1 MEIRKIQLTGKSSY
15 TVSLPKT
22 WVTQVGLK
30 EQSQVGITTLPDGSL
45 RVTPSESVRP
55 RGRGIFS
62 IEGLFENAL
71 ARQMIAIYIAGYDTF
86 ELRAPQIRSDQRK
99 TIRDMSYRLIGMEV
113 VEETAKSVVIKDF
126 ISPNELQIKKSIRR
140 MHLIIEAMLVDTIQ
154 SLVKNDIDLANDVII
169 RDRDVDRH
177 YLLVLKRLQ
186 AMVKTPFAESSDI
199 NANESL
205 EYYLTAVSLERIA
218 DHATKIAQCVLTL
231 SGGAVPTEILESI
244 IEASKL
250 SSDIMQLAIDALS
263 QFDPKL
269 AEKAIAT
276 KSSQIP
282 IIKKIEAMTLD
293 VNAHIALPIH
303 CIANSIDRVADYGM
317 NIAEVAI
324 NLSIAKAA
332 NQV

>member
-15 TVSLPKT
+15 TVSLPKA
-22 WVTQVGLK
+22 WATQVGLR
-30 EQSQVGITTLPDGSL
+30 EQSQVGISTLPDGSL
-45 RVTPSESVRP
+45 RVTPRESVKP
-55 RGRGIFS
+55 QGRGIFS

-99 TIRDMSYRLIGMEV
+99 VIRDMSYRLIGMEV
-113 VEETAKSVVIKDF
+113 VEETAESVVIQDF

-140 MHLIIEAMLVDTIQ
+140 MHLIIEAMHADAIK
-154 SLVKNDIDLANDVII
+154 SLLKNDIDLANDVII
-169 RDRDVDRH
+169 RDRDIDRH

-199 NANESL
+199 NASESL

-218 DHATKIAQCVLTL
+218 DHATRIAHCVLTL
-231 SGGAVPTEILESI
+231 TGGSIPTEILESI
-244 IEASKL
+244 SEASQL
-250 SSDIMQLAIDALS
+250 SNDIMQLAMDALS
-263 QFDPKL
+263 KLDPTL
-269 AEKAIAT
+269 AEKAIEK

-282 IIKKIEAMTLD
+282 VLRRVEAMALD
-293 VNAHIALPIH
+293 LDAHAALPLN
-303 CIANSIDRVADYGM
+303 CIVTSIDRVADYSI

-324 NLSIAKAA
+324 NLAVAKSER
-332 NQV
+332 

>member
-15 TVSLPKT
+15 TVSLPKA
-22 WVTQVGLK
+22 WATQVGLR
-30 EQSQVGITTLPDGSL
+30 EQSQVGISTLPDGSL
-45 RVTPSESVRP
+45 RVTPRESVKP
-55 RGRGIFS
+55 QGRGIFS

-99 TIRDMSYRLIGMEV
+99 IIRDMSYRLIGMEV
-113 VEETAKSVVIKDF
+113 VEETAKSVVIQDF

-140 MHLIIEAMLVDTIQ
+140 MHLIIEAMHADAIK
-154 SLVKNDIDLANDVII
+154 SLLKNDIDLANDVII
-169 RDRDVDRH
+169 RDRDIDRH

-199 NANESL
+199 NASESL

-218 DHATKIAQCVLTL
+218 DHATRIAHCVLTL
-231 SGGAVPTEILESI
+231 TGGSVPTEILESI
-244 IEASKL
+244 SEASQF
-250 SSDIMQLAIDALS
+250 SNDIMQLAMDALS
-263 QFDPKL
+263 KLDPKL
-269 AEKAIAT
+269 AEKAIET

-282 IIKKIEAMTLD
+282 VLRRVEAMALD
-293 VNAHIALPIH
+293 LDAHAALPLN
-303 CIANSIDRVADYGM
+303 CIVTSIDRVADYSI

-324 NLSIAKAA
+324 NLAVAKSER
-332 NQV
+332 